1 MRILGRIAGARSAE
15 QSGIRLLAATSN
27 NEQEVNEDELENDR
41 CGLLWPCSQGAPEK
55 AAELL
60 RSLSVVDKI
69 CNIIRVEGD

>member
-1 MRILGRIAGARSAE
+1 VVKHKKL
-15 QSGIRLLAATSN
+15 
-27 NEQEVNEDELENDR
+27 
-41 CGLLWPCSQGAPEK
+41 EK